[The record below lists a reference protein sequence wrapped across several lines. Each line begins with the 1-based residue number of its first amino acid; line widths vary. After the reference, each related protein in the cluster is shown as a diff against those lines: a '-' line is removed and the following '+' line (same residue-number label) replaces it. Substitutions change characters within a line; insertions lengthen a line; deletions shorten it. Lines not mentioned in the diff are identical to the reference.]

1 MRVGPSAR
9 AVGKTTAFSRKAAT
23 VIEPDVQAQA
33 AAFKADPDAALRD
46 LEEPVLLDV
55 LDTFVAAQLRPELAI
70 SARRPRPHHLRTE
83 RGRREIDL
91 LVELGGGRVVGLEVK
106 AAAAVDSAD
115 ARHLIW
121 LRDALGERFLAG
133 AVLHTGPD
141 VYLLDGRIVAAPIAT
156 LWNA

>member
-1 MRVGPSAR
+1 MQKPDRH
-9 AVGKTTAFSRKAAT
+9 AA
-23 VIEPDVQAQA
+23 
-33 AAFKADPDAALRD
+33 
-46 LEEPVLLDV
+46 
-55 LDTFVAAQLRPELAI
+55 
-70 SARRPRPHHLRTE
+70 HHLRTE

-115 ARHLIW
+115 AGHLIW

-141 VYLLDGRIVAAPIAT
+141 VYLLDGRMVAAPIAT
-156 LWNA
+156 LWDA